1 DYSFSPYTQ
10 SWCKSNGAADSRGMP
25 AHHTH
30 SHSTH
35 TLHHTHSLTQH
46 TLYTS
51 RSTTEDNLTG
61 CFKSCKC
68 IRLEDN
74 QQLTTTHTV
83 RQHKNTLLLS
93 FRFIVTAVYFIYN
106 YAHIKPESCIFLLTG
121 TAIYQQFYRHMFE
134 SS

>member
-46 TLYTS
+46 TLYHTPQ
-51 RSTTEDNLTG
+51 TPH
-61 CFKSCKC
+61 
-68 IRLEDN
+68 
-74 QQLTTTHTV
+74 THTHTHTPTHTHTHTYSNSYPPKQ
-83 RQHKNTLLLS
+83 RRLS
-93 FRFIVTAVYFIYN
+93 GALRASDKIQEEHGGRERERVLET
-106 YAHIKPESCIFLLTG
+106 TG
-121 TAIYQQFYRHMFE
+121 
-134 SS
+134 